1 MEKKLRI
8 GRSNVGEINLW
19 RRINVPSKSIYRR
32 RKKKNRIISP
42 ILWTILILISGY
54 LRADRTSC
62 SCDIIHSL
70 YFDAFFARG
79 QNP

>member
-32 RKKKNRIISP
+32 RKKKKSYNFTNSLDGP
-42 ILWTILILISGY
+42 YSY
-54 LRADRTSC
+54 LGLLA
-62 SCDIIHSL
+62 
-70 YFDAFFARG
+70 G
-79 QNP
+79 